1 MMKPIP
7 AKILEGK
14 ENDVFDTKIVNSP
27 YFSTL
32 FHFHEECQ
40 INYVVESV
48 GTRMIGDSIES
59 FCDDDL
65 TLVGSNIPHV
75 WHNSKEYFIASENE
89 NQAKSVTLFFHPEKL
104 LKIISQFGNVK
115 ALADFF
121 QLGKRC
127 MRFKGKTKTDI
138 TTLLMQLAD
147 EVDVLQRLNLLT
159 KILHILSQTKEYD
172 LLTGAGYTN
181 TYQLK
186 DNDRMDIILKY
197 IFNNFAKEIQLEDV
211 SNMIFMNKQSFC
223 RYFRSRTQKT
233 FVEFVNE
240 VRIGHACKLLTQ
252 EDYRVNNLAYDCG
265 FNSLSN
271 FNKFFKKIKGL
282 TPREYRAK
290 YLSSAV
296 RDHRVRN

>member
-1 MMKPIP
+1 MKPVP

-40 INYVVESV
+40 LNYIVKSE

-59 FCDDDL
+59 FSQDDL
-65 TLVGSNIPHV
+65 ILVGSNIPHV

-89 NQAKSVTLFFHPEKL
+89 NQAKSVTLFFHPDKI

-115 ALADFF
+115 TLADFF
-121 QLGKRC
+121 QQSKRC
-127 MRFKGKTKTDI
+127 MRFKGKTKLQI
-138 TTLLMQLAD
+138 KTLLVQLAD
-147 EVDVLQRLNLLT
+147 EVDVLIRLNLLT
-159 KILHILSQTKEYD
+159 KILQVLSHTTEYD

-186 DNDRMDIILKY
+186 DNDRMDIILKH
-197 IFNNFAKEIQLEDV
+197 IFNNFAKEIHLEDV
-211 SNMIFMNKQSFC
+211 AEMIYMNKQSFC
-223 RYFRSRTQKT
+223 RYFKSRTQKT

-240 VRIGHACKLLTQ
+240 VRVGHACKLLTQ

-271 FNKFFKKIKGL
+271 FNKFFKKFKGL
-282 TPREYRAK
+282 TPREYRGK
-290 YLSSAV
+290 YISSSV
-296 RDHRVRN
+296 RVHNL